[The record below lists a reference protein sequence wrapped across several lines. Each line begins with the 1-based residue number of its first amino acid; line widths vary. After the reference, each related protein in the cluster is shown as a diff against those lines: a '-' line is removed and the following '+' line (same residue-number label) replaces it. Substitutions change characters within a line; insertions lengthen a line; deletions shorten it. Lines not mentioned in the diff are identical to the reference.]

1 MEEKVE
7 IAELAGLKEIAL
19 PEPLSYIPQT
29 VAWYILFGLVLMA
42 TIWLALRWY
51 RRWAANRYRKAAL
64 QRLAEIELNLS
75 DSDSRATSISA
86 LPVLVKQTT
95 LAFAARDRVAGLS
108 GKVWLAFLDSTYIG
122 RAFTEGPGK
131 LLPELSYWP
140 IPKLARVPDEELQ
153 ALIGLIRKWIRRH
166 RAAI

>member
-1 MEEKVE
+1 MEEK
-7 IAELAGLKEIAL
+7 LTGLKEIVL
-19 PEPLSYIPQT
+19 PEPVSYVPQT
-29 VAWYILFGLVLMA
+29 TAWYILFGLIFL
-42 TIWLALRWY
+42 TGIWLARRWY

-75 DSDSRATSISA
+75 GSDSRATSISA

-95 LAFAARDRVAGLS
+95 LAFVARDKVAGLS

-153 ALIGLIRKWIRRH
+153 ALIGLLRKWIRRH